1 MRMLLSFQRP
11 PSLFQR
17 ASSEKTDPTRRPRA
31 LYGPTNEYSAQPERA
46 LTPSKAPEATLADL
60 QHLSLRPLARD
71 VVLAGGEL
79 GLAEAHA
86 ALVDQ
91 PARLRAGDP
100 ELLGHHRGQVHA
112 TAVAVERRVLDL
124 LGHAA
129 LHVHAIEVAFRRG
142 CVLGGIEPRH
152 ELARQRPL
160 GVHGQELGGLIRPG
174 APTPSGAR
182 TRRRLPRPR
191 AGAGRPCVEQQA

>member
-100 ELLGHHRGQVHA
+100 ELLGHHAGQVHEP
-112 TAVAVERRVLDL
+112 AVLLESGILDL
-124 LGHAA
+124 LGRLVFDKHP
-129 LHVHAIEVAFRRG
+129 IEVP
-142 CVLGGIEPRH
+142 LGG
-152 ELARQRPL
+152 
-160 GVHGQELGGLIRPG
+160 GGLLG
-174 APTPSGAR
+174 
-182 TRRRLPRPR
+182 
-191 AGAGRPCVEQQA
+191 